1 MFRYWVYTKGN
12 DDNWQETSYGVSQT
26 TFEINDGSGRCF
38 VDPDDA
44 EVIAAERRV
53 SYEGQYKHVEEL
65 LYGGTVYVLGEFSTV
80 GGANSAL
87 GIKEDVNALPAEWKQ
102 SPVALRE
109 RFDLDKN
116 GEIDLREW
124 ELARRAAVREVQ
136 KEHREIRA
144 ESSTHVIRAPRDGR
158 LFLISSLSPQK
169 LRNKY
174 LHWSFFT

>member
-1 MFRYWVYTKGN
+1 M
-12 DDNWQETSYGVSQT
+12 S
-26 TFEINDGSGRCF
+26 CF
-38 VDPDDA
+38 IRPL
-44 EVIAAERRV
+44 
-53 SYEGQYKHVEEL
+53 Q
-65 LYGGTVYVLGEFSTV
+65 YVLGEFSTV

-87 GIKEDVNALPAEWKQ
+87 GIKEDVNALLAEWKQ

-124 ELARRAAVREVQ
+124 ELVRRAAVREVQ

-144 ESSTHVIRAPRDGR
+144 ESSTYVIRAPRDGR